1 MRRQSTARVP
11 GRADGEGGES
21 SNDHDGRATDDDG
34 SPATRAR
41 ILVLTQQQDLFII
54 LNHENKYLASMP
66 MHQTTFQI
74 LAVLRGGVADAGS
87 IISKLDKLNDGEG
100 PSLPTFYRHLK
111 SGIDAGWIDVS
122 GDGQTERGRGRPQQ
136 VYDISTEG
144 IEAVTT
150 EAKRLQA
157 VAKLALGT
165 AASRR

>member
-1 MRRQSTARVP
+1 
-11 GRADGEGGES
+11 
-21 SNDHDGRATDDDG
+21 
-34 SPATRAR
+34 
-41 ILVLTQQQDLFII
+41 
-54 LNHENKYLASMP
+54 